1 MVRSS
6 RRKYRLDDR
15 MRILAGPF
23 VRLQKYHKER
33 LMSFDFQNIQTDE
46 ILLMIQVPHRIW
58 TEKCNW
64 MPVIGSDRKALILD
78 VAVQFGPAGD
88 VPVEADREEFKYSAA
103 SRV

>member
-1 MVRSS
+1 
-6 RRKYRLDDR
+6 

-64 MPVIGSDRKALILD
+64 MPVIGSDRKALMLNPED
-78 VAVQFGPAGD
+78 
-88 VPVEADREEFKYSAA
+88 
-103 SRV
+103 